1 MATPTKFLGAIEVE
15 SWSFQVDEDPPGGPV
30 TISLDDG
37 TYYLSDDGGSDDLIA
52 EIESKAAASAL
63 ADNLYIA
70 ISADGIASITNDG
83 TTATITWTANGTEL
97 RDILRFTGATT
108 GPIDDNPTSADRA
121 CRYFAHS
128 TTATNVDVP
137 TDLGRT
143 SLSEADDGTLY
154 GLDVGP
160 LIQQYRVKVRYSGPH
175 RTTTAN
181 GYTEF
186 RDLWIYSVKPGR
198 KMRWYP
204 DTAVTTAWAELT
216 NPTGYHVVK
225 ALEPRTFT
233 PTDVIRDYYGWYTT
247 TFLLQVQP

>member
-1 MATPTKFLGAIEVE
+1 LGAITVDT
-15 SWSFQVDEDPPGGPV
+15 WSFTLDKNPPSGAEV
-30 TISLDDG
+30 VNLTDG
-37 TYYLSDDGGSDDLIA
+37 DYYLSGDDASDDLIKHL
-52 EIESKAAASAL
+52 EDKINAATIMTDTATV
-63 ADNLYIA
+63 A
-70 ISADGIASITNDG
+70 IDSDGLVSISTNAG
-83 TTATITWTANGTEL
+83 SYTITWGAGGTTL
-97 RDILRFTGATT
+97 RDILRLTGSTT
-108 GPIDDNPTSADRA
+108 NFSTTAATSARA

-175 RTTTAN
+175 RTSTAN

-216 NPTGYHVVK
+216 NPTGYHTVK

-233 PTDVIRDYYGWYTT
+233 PADVIRDYYGWYTT